1 MQRAIF
7 LVYKSEWIQ
16 SNYVFNSPSYS
27 APQSGYARHQR
38 EVIGEPSP
46 AAFQGFLP
54 NYFLPFLPIL
64 PFFTLP
70 RLNSLQRA
78 FTDLSRGSLNLLP
91 LLQWPPTTPRPS
103 PSFLIFSN
111 LEMSLIFT
119 SLSVCWCCRQWCPN
133 YAHTQ
138 LPLVIVSPCAA
149 RLNIKGTHFVSNFE
163 QYSNLISSNI
173 AFHCATRK

>member
-46 AAFQGFLP
+46 AAFQGFFSRL
-54 NYFLPFLPIL
+54 FLPIL
-64 PFFTLP
+64 SQYFTLFTLP

-111 LEMSLIFT
+111 LEMSLI
-119 SLSVCWCCRQWCPN
+119 SILLIVSRCCRQWCPN

-149 RLNIKGTHFVSNFE
+149 RLNIKGTHLLEILNSILTW
-163 QYSNLISSNI
+163 S
-173 AFHCATRK
+173 APT